1 MPKSRTILSLVAVP
15 LLAFLIA
22 CSSGDDDD
30 SSSTSD
36 GGDQPAATQ
45 PSDGGGNGDS
55 SNDGDSTDSST
66 DGNGDSTDN
75 VANDEVLQN
84 CPELLAF
91 ASAAAQGAFGGAN
104 PAPSTLEED
113 LELTA
118 GYFQELAANS
128 PDEIRADMQIIADA
142 FGQFFQTLEELEIDF
157 SDPSSF
163 ATLDADAVA
172 QLEAASSAVDTP
184 EVNAAVENVQAY
196 FERECS

>member
-1 MPKSRTILSLVAVP
+1 MPKSRTILSLVLVP
-15 LLAFLIA
+15 LLAFLMA

-30 SSSTSD
+30 SSSTGN

-45 PSDGGGNGDS
+45 PSTGDGDGDS
-55 SNDGDSTDSST
+55 ESTDSST

-75 VANDEVLQN
+75 AANEEVLQN

-91 ASAAAQGAFGGAN
+91 ASAAAQGAFGGAS

-118 GYFQELAANS
+118 EYFQQLAANS